1 MSDGDLRD
9 SIEFDKSAIGVDVPV
24 GTHQVTREEI
34 VAYARAL
41 GETNP
46 LYLDE
51 EAAKAGPYGTIIAPP
66 GFYTSMHLHTGPD
79 PKIRTGNSNMGYV
92 AGQNV
97 EYFEPIRAGDTIS
110 AKAHV
115 ADVYT
120 KTGRSGTLI
129 FVVHRITYSNQYG
142 RTVIEVEMSHVRS
155 ETMR

>member
-1 MSDGDLRD
+1 MSNGDLRD
-9 SIEFDKSAIGVDVPV
+9 RIEFDKSVIGIDVPA

-51 EAAKAGPYGTIIAPP
+51 EVAKAGPYGTIIAPP
-66 GFYTSMHLHTGPD
+66 GFYTSIRLHTRPD
-79 PKIRTGNSNMGYV
+79 PKVRFGNENMGYI

-115 ADVYT
+115 TDVYT

-129 FVVHRITYSNQYG
+129 FVVHRTTYSNQYG
-142 RTVIEVEMSHVRS
+142 RTVIVVESSNVRS